1 MIISIVKYLKGYLR
15 VMVTGYSP
23 ERFLNLCSN
32 KNILIWDLVS
42 TEEGY
47 EFCIS
52 KDAFYELKPILKK
65 TKTNIK
71 ILDKIGLPFFLYKY
85 RKRKLF
91 AIGVLLCLG
100 LIYSLTLF
108 VWDIN
113 VVGAYS
119 YSEED
124 VVKYVETEFVQLGS
138 LKKNVDC
145 AKLEESLREYYEN
158 IAWISCE
165 LRGTQLTVQFKE
177 SLKQDEVGKVEGAN
191 DIVALNDGIIHN
203 IITREG
209 TPLVKPGDE
218 VKQGD
223 VLISGAIEILDD
235 AAEVLETNYLC
246 ANGDV
251 VAQTDYSYEN
261 SFDMSFYERNYTDK
275 SKKFLSITCFRK
287 VFNPYIPK
295 IAYSSYDTLV
305 AEKQIQIGHTY
316 YFPLSFKLTTVR
328 EYEPK
333 RKTYTKAE
341 AEKKA
346 NEILKDFEQNLINK
360 GVQILENNVKISIAG
375 EKCVARGNIVL
386 LEPIGKLKSIPQSE
400 QKITPEDGG
409 TNDEPDNPGN

>member
-1 MIISIVKYLKGYLR
+1 MIISIVKYLKGYLH
-15 VMVTGYSP
+15 VLVTGYSP

-32 KNILIWDLVS
+32 KNILIWDLKS

-47 EFCIS
+47 EFYIS
-52 KDAFYELKPILKK
+52 RDAFHELKPILKK
-65 TKTNIK
+65 TKTKIK
-71 ILDKIGLPFFLYKY
+71 VLDKIGLPFFLYKY

-113 VVGAYS
+113 VVGAYT

-124 VVKYVETEFVQLGS
+124 VVKYVENEFVKLGS

-145 AKLEESLREYYEN
+145 AKLEESLREHYEN

-177 SLKQDEVGKVEGAN
+177 SLEQKVVDKVEGVN
-191 DIVALNDGIIHN
+191 DIIALKNGIIHS

-218 VKQGD
+218 VKKGD
-223 VLISGAIEILDD
+223 VLISGAIKILDD
-235 AAEVLETNYLC
+235 AATVIETNYIC

-251 VAQTDYSYEN
+251 VAQTDYNYEN
-261 SFDMSFYERNYTDK
+261 SFDMSYYERDYTEK
-275 SKKFLSITCFRK
+275 SKKFLSITCFQK
-287 VFNPYIPK
+287 MFTPYVPK
-295 IAYSSYDTLV
+295 IAYDSYDSIVT
-305 AEKQIQIGHTY
+305 EKQIQIGHTY
-316 YFPLSFKLTTVR
+316 YFPLSFRITTVR

-333 RKTYTKAE
+333 RKTYTKEE
-341 AEKKA
+341 AQKKA
-346 NEILKDFEQNLINK
+346 QKILKEFEQTLTNK
-360 GVQILENNVKISIAG
+360 GVQILENNVKISISG
-375 EKCVARGNIVL
+375 EKCVAKGNLVL
-386 LEPIGKLKSIPQSE
+386 LEPIGKLKPIPKSQQE
-400 QKITPEDGG
+400 TKPEDGG
-409 TNDEPDNPGN
+409 TNDESNNPGN